1 MKKLQIMI
9 EVEIDEKEIANVEVT
24 DGNHITTEEFIKG
37 LEIKE
42 SSDRDSGAVKLFN
55 EDEEYYLMNIG
66 ANSFLNGSVQTFS
79 MFNRIHSNI
88 PMKFWTD
95 PNIERPLVR
104 LFRLYI
110 LFFTVCQVFIYH
122 VLKILF

>member
-66 ANSFLNGSVQTFS
+66 DGTRCIKSPK
-79 MFNRIHSNI
+79 II
-88 PMKFWTD
+88 K
-95 PNIERPLVR
+95 IEE
-104 LFRLYI
+104 I
-110 LFFTVCQVFIYH
+110 
-122 VLKILF
+122 

>member
-66 ANSFLNGSVQTFS
+66 DGT
-79 MFNRIHSNI
+79 RC
-88 PMKFWTD
+88 MKN
-95 PNIERPLVR
+95 PKIIKIEEV
-104 LFRLYI
+104 
-110 LFFTVCQVFIYH
+110 
-122 VLKILF
+122 